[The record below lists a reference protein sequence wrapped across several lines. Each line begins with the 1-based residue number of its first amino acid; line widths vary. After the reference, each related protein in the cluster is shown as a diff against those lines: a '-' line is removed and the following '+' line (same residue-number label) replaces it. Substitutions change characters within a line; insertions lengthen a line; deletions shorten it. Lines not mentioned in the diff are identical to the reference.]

1 MKYSISHLMDFVE
14 DDSVELTPREAASAQ
29 RVKELTMKKIAQK
42 TTRKK
47 GLRVVQKLIL
57 AAAAVAALAGSAMAV
72 SYYRSLKMYD
82 VTVDYGAGPQHD
94 LTVPKTFASPDAPE
108 TIQEYYLP
116 TAYVS
121 ADSLVTFWMEYVMK
135 DENGEYAGGYG
146 YEPTSFDPER
156 RVKES
161 PLLDTPTDIYYAW
174 DLTGERWATV
184 YFMQIV
190 ASYYDDG
197 DALVSQGTGDL
208 PTDLYSFELDEY
220 EVYAFV
226 AFNSDG
232 SGEVLSR
239 TWYWTDGNYLF
250 TLFCHGYLSEEAMTE
265 IFRSIQP
272 VGNEIPYLA
281 EFN

>member
-14 DDSVELTPREAASAQ
+14 DDSVELAPREAASAQ

-42 TTRKK
+42 TTHKK
-47 GLRVVQKLIL
+47 NRRIAQKLIL
-57 AAAAVAALAGSAMAV
+57 AAAAAAVLTGSAMAV
-72 SYYRSLKMYD
+72 NHYYSLGKVDD
-82 VTVDYGAGPQHD
+82 VTVNNRSHELIISEA
-94 LTVPKTFASPDAPE
+94 FASPDGPE

-121 ADSLVTFWMEYVMK
+121 ADDLLRFWVEYLVQ
-135 DENGEYAGGYG
+135 DENGEYDWHY
-146 YEPTSFDPER
+146 YEPTSSDPAL

-174 DLTGERWATV
+174 DLTGERRLSVSFHQTV
-184 YFMQIV
+184 AKYFDNG
-190 ASYYDDG
+190 A
-197 DALVSQGTGDL
+197 ALVKHGTGDL

-220 EVYAFV
+220 EVYVFAIL
-226 AFNSDG
+226 ATDG
-232 SGEVLSR
+232 SGAELSR
-239 TWYWTDGNYLF
+239 TWYWTDGDYLF
-250 TLFCHGYLSEEAMTE
+250 ELFCVSDLSDEAMTE